1 MPSVFHGQAEARGFR
16 RTRRPL
22 QEEIWSLKDVPFGM
36 RMRIKRHFFI
46 SQLFYCTGDE
56 RTAVEKFWRI
66 FEKQLLSLPIPPL
79 RTVSILILML
89 MKKSA
94 KELFALLLYGKKRAA
109 CNSLYALAVDG
120 NPIPQRRDY
129 HVVTGRADTR
139 RCIIRIKNVI
149 YLPFRDK
156 TFAAVNVK
164 MRIWIPGNP
173 ILSAFFQRRNRG
185 WNIRFRKT
193 CL

>member
-1 MPSVFHGQAEARGFR
+1 
-16 RTRRPL
+16 
-22 QEEIWSLKDVPFGM
+22 M

-56 RTAVEKFWRI
+56 RTVVEKFWRI

-129 HVVTGRADTR
+129 HVVTGRAGTR

-173 ILSAFFQRRNRG
+173 ILSAFFSADKPRLEYSFSEGMPMILRILKWFINNNPYIKAEVKTNR
-185 WNIRFRKT
+185 WLRYLHKII
-193 CL
+193 